1 MKLPHFKRRTLALI
15 AVIAPLVLLFVYV
28 ALRSGPLAPIE
39 VTASTVQERTIAP
52 ALFGIGTVQ
61 ARYTYRIGPTYAG
74 RIKRL
79 DVHVGDRVKAGQVLG
94 EMDPVDLD
102 ERIAAQQAGVR
113 SADAALRQA
122 EARQAFAQAQAK
134 RYEQLLAVR
143 GTSEESAATRQQE
156 LDVANAALGA
166 AREDSSRQRAEL
178 EALRAQRGNLRLV
191 APVDGLVSARNSD
204 PGTTIVAGQ
213 AVVDLID
220 PASLWV
226 DTRFDQISAAGLA
239 AGLPARIVLRS
250 WRSRSQPGHVLRIE
264 PLADTVTEESLAK
277 VRFDAPPSPLP
288 PVGELAEVT
297 VQLPPL
303 TSALAIPNAAIRT
316 VAGKR
321 GVWRLTAGKLGFVP
335 LALGRSDLDG
345 NVQVERGLAAGDRIV
360 VYSEK
365 ALTARSRIHVVEHLA
380 GLSP

>member
-15 AVIAPLVLLFVYV
+15 AVIASLVLLFVYV

-79 DVHVGDRVKAGQVLG
+79 DVHVGDPVKAGQVLG

>member
-79 DVHVGDRVKAGQVLG
+79 DVHVGDPVKAGQVLG